1 EATKKRTQIEILCK
15 DDSLIE
21 LSQLSP
27 IVASLS
33 GTIHGDSRF
42 YFPKEL
48 LEETGIFA
56 AYNETFL
63 RNIHND
69 HFTPGEKHEH

>member
-1 EATKKRTQIEILCK
+1 MLRK
-15 DDSLIE
+15 DDTLIE

-42 YFPKEL
+42 YFPKDM
-48 LEETGIFA
+48 LEDTGIFA
-56 AYNETFL
+56 QKNEEFL
-63 RNIHND
+63 SYIHND
-69 HFTPGEKHEH
+69 HFIPGEPHED

>member
-1 EATKKRTQIEILCK
+1 MIRK
-15 DDSLIE
+15 DESLIE

-42 YFPKEL
+42 YFPKDM

-56 AYNETFL
+56 AKNEEFL
-63 RNIHND
+63 SYIHND
-69 HFTPGEKHEH
+69 HFSPGEKNED

>member
-1 EATKKRTQIEILCK
+1 KRTQIEILCK